1 MISAA
6 QYQAFDGIGLAT
18 QLRERHF
25 SPQELLAAIL
35 AESARVNPQLNCIVQ
50 TLPEQ
55 ALQQYVHF
63 PSAAQHSP
71 LAGLPIFIKDLVA
84 DIAGV
89 PTRNAC
95 RLFDD
100 YLPDIDAEI
109 IHRYRQAGLV
119 FAAKTTTPELGLL
132 PVTESAVHGVTRN
145 PWDLNRTCGGSSGG
159 AAASV
164 AARIVP
170 IAHGGDGGGSIRIP
184 ASNCGVFGFKPTRGS
199 SPCGP
204 HFSENWQGFVVQHVL
219 TRSVRDSAAM
229 LDVMLAGTDLA
240 DAYAVSAPAQSY
252 LSAIEQPLPRLRIA
266 YTDQPFFGGELAPA
280 CKEALQHSIT
290 LLTDLGH
297 HVEFAHP
304 PLASAE
310 ELCRAM
316 LVMICGELACLMR
329 NATNLIGRKARY
341 KDFEE
346 GTWAL
351 ACYGELISAGEFS
364 WMRDLALR
372 QGRIMQQFHQRYD
385 VLLTPVVNQL
395 PALHGSFQPSDFERK
410 MTRFM
415 LGKLGWNWTLRSNS
429 MIAKNSQRVMQY
441 LGWTMAFNMSGH
453 PAMSVPLYWTTPV
466 DHNGPSLPIGS
477 QFVAGMGRDAILLR
491 LAHELERAA
500 PWAQRRPML

>member
-100 YLPDIDAEI
+100 YLPAIDAEI

-145 PWDLNRTCGGSSGG
+145 PWDLSRTCGGSSGG

-170 IAHGGDGGGSIRIP
+170 IAHGG
-184 ASNCGVFGFKPTRGS
+184 
-199 SPCGP
+199 
-204 HFSENWQGFVVQHVL
+204 E
-219 TRSVRDSAAM
+219 
-229 LDVMLAGTDLA
+229 
-240 DAYAVSAPAQSY
+240 
-252 LSAIEQPLPRLRIA
+252 
-266 YTDQPFFGGELAPA
+266 
-280 CKEALQHSIT
+280 
-290 LLTDLGH
+290 
-297 HVEFAHP
+297 
-304 PLASAE
+304 
-310 ELCRAM
+310 
-316 LVMICGELACLMR
+316 
-329 NATNLIGRKARY
+329 
-341 KDFEE
+341 
-346 GTWAL
+346 
-351 ACYGELISAGEFS
+351 
-364 WMRDLALR
+364 R
-372 QGRIMQQFHQRYD
+372 QG
-385 VLLTPVVNQL
+385 
-395 PALHGSFQPSDFERK
+395 
-410 MTRFM
+410 
-415 LGKLGWNWTLRSNS
+415 
-429 MIAKNSQRVMQY
+429 
-441 LGWTMAFNMSGH
+441 
-453 PAMSVPLYWTTPV
+453 
-466 DHNGPSLPIGS
+466 
-477 QFVAGMGRDAILLR
+477 
-491 LAHELERAA
+491 
-500 PWAQRRPML
+500 